1 MSMTDAETPATFEPL
16 VQPGPPL
23 TSAQAERYARHAILP
38 GIGVEGQRRLLNAK
52 VLVLGAGGLGSPV
65 LLYLAAA
72 GVGHL
77 GIVDSDDVDL
87 SNLQRQVIHSIDSIG
102 RPKVHSARDALHRLD
117 PDIQVTAYHGRLTAE
132 NALDVMQGWDIVVDG
147 CDNFATRYLVADACE
162 ILGIPC
168 VWGSI
173 LRFDGQATTFWPGRG
188 PLYRDVFPAPPDPRL
203 VPSCAEAGVVGA
215 LCAAVGSVLAME
227 VVRLVTGAGTNL
239 VGRLLIHD
247 ALAATWRELRLR
259 PDPTREPVTELADYE
274 ALCGVPGG
282 GAGAGAA
289 GGSAGSVEG
298 GELPTVT
305 AEELAVLVADRDAG
319 DQAFTLVDVRE
330 PGEFELVRIDS
341 AQLIPKGEVVADPG
355 LVPADK
361 PAVLYCKGGVRS
373 AEALAALIASGR
385 DDVWHLDGGILAWID
400 QIEPHKPR
408 Y

>member
-1 MSMTDAETPATFEPL
+1 MTDAETPTTFAPL

-87 SNLQRQVIHSIDSIG
+87 SNLQRQVIHSVDSIG
-102 RPKVHSARDALHRLD
+102 RAKVDSAREALHRLD
-117 PDIQVTAYHGRLTAE
+117 PGIRVTTYQGRLTAE
-132 NALDVMQGWDIVVDG
+132 NALDIMQGWDLVVDG

-188 PLYRDVFPAPPDPRL
+188 PVYRDVFPAPPDPRL

-227 VVRLVTGAGTNL
+227 VVRLVTGTGTNL

-259 PDPTREPVTELADYE
+259 PDPAREPVTELADYE
-274 ALCGVPGG
+274 LLCSVPGAV
-282 GAGAGAA
+282 AGASGEWDAD
-289 GGSAGSVEG
+289 
-298 GELPTVT
+298 ELPTVT
-305 AEELAVLVADRDAG
+305 AEELAVLLADRDAG
-319 DQAFTLVDVRE
+319 DQSFTLVDVRE

-341 AQLIPKGEVVADPG
+341 AQLLPKGDVLADPA

-361 PAVLYCKGGVRS
+361 AAVLYCKGGVRS

-400 QIEPHKPR
+400 RIEPHKPR